1 MEGSMQRRPEHSASL
16 DERIADHARRI
27 RDEAKAMPPGK
38 ERQEMVRRARQA
50 EVAAHISE
58 WISSPGLRPP
68 E

>member
-1 MEGSMQRRPEHSASL
+1 MQRQRTQHAASL
-16 DERIADHARRI
+16 DERIADHAQRI
-27 RDEAKAMPPGK
+27 RNEAKALPPGR